1 MEYKKTAFKT
11 RTSWIT
17 KTFFLTIQ
25 ESFFFFLILWT
36 FWFLILVLHSE
47 IFFCC
52 CCILCIYAYTESVHR
67 NIARDIFPKRQLLLC
82 VAYCF
87 YHYLGFTISFLD
99 LGYPTEQEKPLTTSG
114 SMVYSSSNP
123 PNISTVTPQDHRM
136 GRE

>member
-1 MEYKKTAFKT
+1 MHTQNQFIA
-11 RTSWIT
+11 I
-17 KTFFLTIQ
+17 LLAI
-25 ESFFFFLILWT
+25 SFQN
-36 FWFLILVLHSE
+36 VNS
-47 IFFCC
+47 FCVWH
-52 CCILCIYAYTESVHR
+52 IV
-67 NIARDIFPKRQLLLC
+67 
-82 VAYCF
+82 F

>member
-1 MEYKKTAFKT
+1 MKF
-11 RTSWIT
+11 
-17 KTFFLTIQ
+17 
-25 ESFFFFLILWT
+25 
-36 FWFLILVLHSE
+36 
-47 IFFCC
+47 FFCC

-123 PNISTVTPQDHRM
+123 PQYFNSNPARSSDGEGVKCDSERQVP
-136 GRE
+136 GEEKSKG